1 MSLVFLEYFF
11 MFDPD
16 DTWQHV
22 HQFEQEFGQF
32 LDERG
37 MEANIIDGVGEKAGK
52 RVLFINKKDG
62 IVEKMVPNK
71 ASTSKKR
78 LKTMSRKREGGKFV
92 NKRK

>member
-16 DTWQHV
+16 ETWQHV

-52 RVLFINKKDG
+52 RVLFINKKET
-62 IVEKMVPNK
+62 ILEQVVSKPK
-71 ASTSKKR
+71 SKKR
-78 LKTMSRKREGGKFV
+78 LKAMGRKREGGKFV
-92 NKRK
+92 KPKR